1 MVAVNGTTSP
11 FYALEISVLM
21 ALMSYLTFPAMLPD
35 MQSCRTSLTRTVVQ
49 MLLKKYKS
57 FLLTNS
63 VEKYWGLYHSMY
75 YF

>member
-1 MVAVNGTTSP
+1 
-11 FYALEISVLM
+11 
-21 ALMSYLTFPAMLPD
+21 
-35 MQSCRTSLTRTVVQ
+35 